1 MGVKMDIRYLI
12 CVGYGYVGQNG
23 VFDWSETT
31 YQKKKKKVDRS
42 DYGWWL
48 GLQFNF
54 MALFGRLHCTF
65 R

>member
-1 MGVKMDIRYLI
+1 MLAKMEYLI
-12 CVGYGYVGQNG
+12 GLKQLI
-23 VFDWSETT
+23 
-31 YQKKKKKVDRS
+31 KKEKKKVDRS